1 MCVKVFALYCVL
13 MAWLLFARERLV
25 TEEYWTQLAE
35 NVNLVPFRTVRR
47 YFKLLAGSYSYGL
60 KYHAMI
66 NLLGNMVLFLPLG
79 VFLPFLWQDFRSL
92 WRCIL
97 KGGVVV
103 VCVELTQLFLLV
115 GRCDVDD
122 LMLNV
127 FGIAAGYGVFRL
139 MKAENSS

>member
-1 MCVKVFALYCVL
+1 MCVKVFAVYCVL

-25 TEEYWTQLAE
+25 TGEYWTQLE
-35 NVNLVPFRTVRR
+35 GSVNLVPFQTVRR
-47 YFKLLAGSYSYGL
+47 YYRLLTGPYSNGL
-60 KYHAMI
+60 KHHAWI
-66 NLLGNMVLFLPLG
+66 NLLGNVVLFLPLG
-79 VFLPFLWQDFRSL
+79 VFLPLLWQEFRTL